1 MLKALSNVFKV
12 EELRNKV
19 LFVLG
24 VMVVYRIGAHIPVP
38 GVDIARVQEMLFGG
52 GAGGAG
58 GVFDFLDLFAGGAL
72 SNFSIF
78 AMSITPYI
86 TASIILQLLQVVIPR
101 LEELA
106 REGREGKK
114 KIAQYTR
121 YLTVALA
128 LVQGFGI
135 TTYIRQFGAIPNP
148 SIFDIIVI
156 VISLTAGTTFL
167 MWLGEQVNEYG
178 IGNGISILIFTS
190 IIARFPSDIMET
202 WSLFR
207 AGTVTAF
214 NLLIFLILAIII
226 VAGIIFVQQ
235 GERRIPV
242 QYSKRIVG
250 RKVYG
255 GRSTH
260 IPMKVNQAGVMPVIF
275 ASSVLLFPG
284 VIAQILPFGWAEGM
298 ANVIRPG
305 STLYIVLY
313 GLLTMF
319 FTYFYTAITFNP
331 EEVADNMKKHGGFI
345 PGIRPGRSTIK
356 YLDKILVRV
365 TLVGALFLTAVALL
379 PFAMEP
385 LTGVNIAFG
394 GTSLLI
400 MIGVALQTMQ
410 QIESHLLMRHYDGF
424 ME

>member
-52 GAGGAG
+52 GPG

-135 TTYIRQFGAIPNP
+135 TTYIRQFGAIPDP
-148 SIFDIIVI
+148 SVFDLTVI
-156 VISLTAGTTFL
+156 VVSLTAGTTFL

-190 IIARFPSDIMET
+190 IIARFPSDIMQT
-202 WSLFR
+202 WTLFR
-207 AGTVTAF
+207 AGTITAF

-260 IPMKVNQAGVMPVIF
+260 LPMKVNQAGVMPVIF

-379 PFAMEP
+379 PFAMGP
-385 LTGVNIAFG
+385 LTGVDIAFG

-410 QIESHLLMRHYDGF
+410 QIESQLLMRHYDGF